1 MLAGALGGALAVE
14 AMVDAEVVGIG
25 VVVAGAG
32 GAVSAPLKAGV
43 GFRGHPVEVEL
54 VLAALAVV
62 VVVLAAE
69 DIVIVAA
76 FSRMYSLSSTIR

>member
-14 AMVDAEVVGIG
+14 AMVDAEVVGVG

-32 GAVSAPLKAGV
+32 GAVSAPFEAEV

-69 DIVIVAA
+69 DIVIMAA

>member
-14 AMVDAEVVGIG
+14 AMVDAEVVGVG

-32 GAVSAPLKAGV
+32 GAVFAPLKAGV
-43 GFRGHPVEVEL
+43 GFRGHPAEVEL
-54 VLAALAVV
+54 DLAALAVV
-62 VVVLAAE
+62 VVVLAVE
-69 DIVIVAA
+69 DIVMVDA